1 MIEKVKKAFV
11 GSSLFLA
18 LFHFVCCGVPALSAL
33 LNAGMMTAMPKQTLL
48 SHHQMGYMLYFS
60 GALLLLSFYFVFSKK
75 CCCVEEKHIS
85 FMKIILFV
93 SLVLYGA
100 AVYFHIEQLAMP
112 MEHAMH

>member
-11 GSSLFLA
+11 DSSLFLA

-85 FMKIILFV
+85 FMKITLFV
-93 SLVLYGA
+93 SLVLYGV
-100 AVYFHIEQLAMP
+100 AVYFHIEQPAMP